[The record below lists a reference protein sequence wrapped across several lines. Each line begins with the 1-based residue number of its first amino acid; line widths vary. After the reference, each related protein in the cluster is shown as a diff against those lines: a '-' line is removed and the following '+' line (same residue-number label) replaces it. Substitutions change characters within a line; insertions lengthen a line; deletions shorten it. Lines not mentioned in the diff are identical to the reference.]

1 MSGPLT
7 RERAI
12 ELYYLEHRAKL
23 LDIAAFLDRIDRAE
37 PAGGVG
43 DEDFRLRTFR
53 EALGILA
60 ESAPGRA
67 RRILELFSDPTTEP
81 LDSAK
86 GLKGAYGAYPGE
98 RKGAS

>member
-23 LDIAAFLDRIDRAE
+23 LDIAAFLDRIDRADPSTE
-37 PAGGVG
+37 VG
-43 DEDFRLRTFR
+43 EEDFRIRTFR

-60 ESAPGRA
+60 ESKPGRA
-67 RRILELFSDPTTEP
+67 RRILELFSDPTAEP

-98 RKGAS
+98 RRGAS